1 MKNDFNSRFHKLKDR
16 ISDAER
22 AAGFEANKVTLIAA
36 SKTQPSEKIEQA
48 AKAGI
53 THFGENYLQESI
65 KKIQV
70 LQHLN
75 VCWHFIGAIQ
85 SNKTDSIA
93 EHFDWVHTIDRL
105 KIARRLSEHRAR
117 HSFELNVLV
126 QVNID
131 DEPQK
136 SGVSMQDLPLLANQ
150 IELLPN
156 LKLRG
161 LMAIPKP
168 RESALEQQKV
178 FGRVTACHKQLSSEI
193 GPHFDSLSMGMSA
206 DLEAAIQ
213 SGATHVRI
221 GSDLFGPR
229 S

>member
-1 MKNDFNSRFHKLKDR
+1 MKNDFNTRFHKLKDR

-22 AAGFEANKVTLIAA
+22 AAGINPKKVTLIAA
-36 SKTQPSEKIEQA
+36 SKTQSIEKIEQA
-48 AKAGI
+48 AQAGI

-65 KKIQV
+65 QKIHA
-70 LQHLN
+70 LQHLK

-93 EHFDWVHTIDRL
+93 EHFDWVHTIDRI
-105 KIARRLSEHRAR
+105 KIARRLSAQRTLHTL
-117 HSFELNVLV
+117 ELNVLI

-131 DEPQK
+131 NEPQK
-136 SGVSMQDLPLLANQ
+136 AGVSMQDLPVLAKQ
-150 IELLPN
+150 IDMLPH

-168 RESALEQQKV
+168 RTNALEQQKV
-178 FGRVTACHKQLSSEI
+178 FGEVAACHKKLASEI
-193 GPHFDSLSMGMSA
+193 GQHFDSLSMGMSG
-206 DLEAAIQ
+206 DLEAAVQ